1 MNREIFEKLKE
12 LYELIKKSNI
22 PNDDCIIL
30 GEESIETN
38 IIGNENAYLR
48 LISSFA
54 ELLLCSKQLIPQSD
68 EYEND
73 EDGFWTSEIKQY
85 LNEYSDFNIVAS
97 VLQTDEHFAE
107 TVKETFDKFQS
118 RRGYSN
124 GIKMI

>member
-54 ELLLCSKQLIPQSD
+54 ELLLCSKQMIPQSD

-85 LNEYSDFNIVAS
+85 LDEYSDFNIVAS
-97 VLQTDEHFAE
+97 VLQTDEHFAK
-107 TVKETFDKFQS
+107 TVKETFDKFQN

-124 GIKMI
+124 GIKMV